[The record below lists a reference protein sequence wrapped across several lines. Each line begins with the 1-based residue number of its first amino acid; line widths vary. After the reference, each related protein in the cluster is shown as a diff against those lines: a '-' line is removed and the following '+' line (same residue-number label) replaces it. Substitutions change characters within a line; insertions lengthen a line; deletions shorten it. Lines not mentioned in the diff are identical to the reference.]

1 MVTPPLTPDPM
12 KTQDQP
18 IARLIHWYLEL
29 EDRHTA
35 QRGAEISTP
44 LALQP
49 KLEDGPICLEQLN
62 SMSETFVDVMR

>member
-1 MVTPPLTPDPM
+1 M

-35 QRGAEISTP
+35 LRGEEINKP

-49 KLEDGPICLEQLN
+49 HIEDGPICLDHLN
-62 SMSETFVDVMR
+62 TISDTFVDVMR